1 VQGGVRLRGL
11 DHPAHGL
18 GAKNC
23 LTDMGKHSTFS
34 SIIFIRRRSR
44 VLYAVLLPHVLC
56 DVSGHMTG
64 ADVLVFL
71 ML

>member
-1 VQGGVRLRGL
+1 MEKRSIFL
-11 DHPAHGL
+11 D
-18 GAKNC
+18 
-23 LTDMGKHSTFS
+23 
-34 SIIFIRRRSR
+34 IIFIRRRSR